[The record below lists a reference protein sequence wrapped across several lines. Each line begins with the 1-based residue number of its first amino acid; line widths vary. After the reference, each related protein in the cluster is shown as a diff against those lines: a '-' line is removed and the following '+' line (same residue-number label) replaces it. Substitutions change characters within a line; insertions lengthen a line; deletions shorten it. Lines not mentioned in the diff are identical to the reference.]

1 MDIILFVLVIFAWVG
16 VVIFRRFHHYS
27 QNRPA
32 IKDAATLVGYWGS
45 YEAQRE
51 ARCEARFEAIGETS
65 SENSVKG
72 RHALQPVHASHIE
85 GRESAEL
92 CLRILKRL
100 G

>member
-1 MDIILFVLVIFAWVG
+1 MDIILFVLVVFAWVG

-45 YEAQRE
+45 YEDRGGARAE
-51 ARCEARFEAIGETS
+51 ASCVASLEASI
-65 SENSVKG
+65 ENGVNR
-72 RHALQPVHASHIE
+72 RHALHSEHAFHSQKNE
-85 GRESAEL
+85 AAEL
-92 CLRILKRL
+92 RMRILKRL

>member
-1 MDIILFVLVIFAWVG
+1 MDIILFVLVVFAWVG

-45 YEAQRE
+45 YEAPCE
-51 ARCEARFEAIGETS
+51 ASCEARIDTS
-65 SENSVKG
+65 IENGVNR
-72 RHALQPVHASHIE
+72 RHALHPEHAFHSQKNE
-85 GRESAEL
+85 AAEL
-92 CLRILKRL
+92 RMRILKRL

>member
-1 MDIILFVLVIFAWVG
+1 MLVVFAWVG

-45 YEAQRE
+45 YE
-51 ARCEARFEAIGETS
+51 TS
-65 SENSVKG
+65 SETSLEG
-72 RHALQPVHASHIE
+72 RLEGSHALHPEHAFHSQKNE
-85 GRESAEL
+85 AAEL
-92 CLRILKRL
+92 RMRILKRL